1 MDNNRSAVE
10 FLCRVLTPFY
20 SSDDT
25 AYISHKITQSGVD
38 WVAVVW
44 IANSNLLTPS
54 LYYSLKKRG
63 ILKIIDDNQLEGFL
77 KEVYLKNRERNEN
90 IRGQLLDIQQILKP
104 VNIFPLF
111 LKGASIISERLYC
124 DIGVRAMTDV
134 DIMIDPQYFKIAL
147 EELKRGGYEEFGR
160 DLGRWHHHSPRMNKT
175 GFPAALEPHF
185 RIILDKKIEYIPYNE
200 TTSMNSSD
208 KEFEFSKVLKP
219 TWHLYHAFLHTAVVD
234 KNHRQWRLGL
244 RHLYDFVMLAKGY
257 GDRVDWQELYALA
270 RKYEHE
276 KILEDYLYMAY
287 KLFNLETP
295 LGFNRARGWL
305 HLKKVMW
312 QMGLVPGTKV
322 HNLYRAYTEFG
333 EIYSYEALKN
343 FYGLHSKSQYPAAFV
358 RYIFYHMRK
367 HLF

>member
-1 MDNNRSAVE
+1 MDRMEEIFLLCSLLVSDEHQNDGKISYEEIEWAKVVE
-10 FLCRVLTPFY
+10 
-20 SSDDT
+20 
-25 AYISHKITQSGVD
+25 
-38 WVAVVW
+38 VA
-44 IANSNLLTPS
+44 NQNLLTPA
-54 LYYSLKKRG
+54 LYFSLKESN
-63 ILKIIDDNQLEGFL
+63 LLERTSDSLLVGFL
-77 KEVYLKNRERNEN
+77 EEVYERNRERNEA
-90 IRGQLLDIQQILKP
+90 ILLQLEDIDKILGRYS
-104 VNIFPLF
+104 IQPLF
-111 LKGASIISERLYC
+111 LKGSAVLSEEIYP
-124 DIGVRAMTDV
+124 DIGIRVMS
-134 DIMIDPQYFKIAL
+134 DIDFM
-147 EELKRGGYEEFGR
+147 LKPDSFDMGHKLLQESGYVEFGR
-160 DLGRWHHHSPRMNKT
+160 DLGRWHHHTPRMRKD
-175 GFPAALEPHF
+175 GYFAAIEPHF
-185 RIILDKKIEYIPYNE
+185 RIIFDRNIEYIPYSRVSSQKSRNVKLK
-200 TTSMNSSD
+200 NSY
-208 KEFEFSKVLKP
+208 VLKP

-295 LGFNRARGWL
+295 LGFNRVRGWL